1 LIPKELRTQF
11 LILNFY
17 FLIPTMLTRILSP
30 IVNGFRGLSSEVWL
44 LSAVSLINRSGS
56 MVVAFLTLYLTQA
69 LHFDLRT
76 AGYVMSC
83 FGFGS
88 IVGAYTGGYLTDK
101 LGYYKVQL
109 LTLLLSGTFLI
120 VTLVV
125 RDVYLMCLLMFLNGM
140 ASEAFRPANSVAIRT
155 HSDAATRTR
164 SLSLMRVA
172 VNLAISFALIVGGI
186 LASMGWSWLFIAD
199 GLTCFGAAIIL
210 RICLKEKQPET
221 GNLIASNKKEAP
233 PDNLG
238 TSPYFDEKIAQTIDY
253 QASTSAYKDKK
264 FLVFIFSTFVG
275 ACVFMQIIWTIPA
288 FFKEIYGWNER
299 IIGAV
304 AAINGITVMVVEM
317 PLIFNIENKKSKLW
331 FVRFGIILYGLSYIA
346 FSLPSAWGWLLA
358 VFYMITISFGEI
370 FVMPFSTNWAMKH
383 AGEAR
388 QGQYMG
394 LYTMAYSSSNVVAP
408 LLGTQ
413 IIAAFGY
420 STLWLVLAALSSMA
434 FYGFWWLQYGR
445 MSK

>member
-1 LIPKELRTQF
+1 
-11 LILNFY
+11 
-17 FLIPTMLTRILSP
+17 MLTRILSP
-30 IVNGFRGLSSEVWL
+30 IFNGFRGLSHEVWL

-56 MVVAFLTLYLTQA
+56 MVIAFLTLYLTQA
-69 LHFDLRT
+69 LHFDLRS

-88 IVGAYTGGYLTDK
+88 IAGAYMGGYLTDK

-120 VTLVV
+120 ATLVV
-125 RDVYLMCLLMFLNGM
+125 RDFYWMCLLMFLNGM

-155 HSDAATRTR
+155 HSDVETRTR

-186 LASMGWSWLFIAD
+186 LASMGWSWLFIVD
-199 GLTCFGAAIIL
+199 GLTCFGAALIL
-210 RICLKEKQPET
+210 RIYLKEKQTE
-221 GNLIASNKKEAP
+221 SEKEAP
-233 PDNLG
+233 PEEGIG
-238 TSPYFDEKIAQTIDY
+238 TGQYFNEKSTKNHTQTVDY
-253 QASTSAYKDKK
+253 QASTSAYKDKV
-264 FLVFIFSTFVG
+264 FLIFIFSTFIG
-275 ACVFMQIIWTIPA
+275 ACVFMQIMWTIPV
-288 FFKEIYGWNER
+288 FFKEIYGWNEA

-331 FVRFGIILYGLSYIA
+331 FVRLGIILYGLSYVA
-346 FSLPSAWGWLLA
+346 FSLPSSWGWLLA

-370 FVMPFSTNWAMKH
+370 FVMPFSTNWAMNH

-388 QGQYMG
+388 QGQYMA
-394 LYTMAYSSSNVVAP
+394 LYTIAYSSSNVIAP

-413 IIAAFGY
+413 IIAAYGY
-420 STLWLVLAALSSMA
+420 STLWMVLAVLSAVS

-445 MSK
+445 TSK

>member
-1 LIPKELRTQF
+1 
-11 LILNFY
+11 
-17 FLIPTMLTRILSP
+17 MLTRILSP
-30 IVNGFRGLSSEVWL
+30 IFNGFRGLSPEVWL

-56 MVVAFLTLYLTQA
+56 MVVAFLTLYLTQS

-88 IVGAYTGGYLTDK
+88 IAGAYMGGYLTDK

-109 LTLLLSGTFLI
+109 LTLLLSGAFLI
-120 VTLVV
+120 VTLMVH
-125 RDVYLMCLLMFLNGM
+125 DVYMMCLLMFLNGM

-155 HSDAATRTR
+155 HSDAETRTR

-186 LASMGWSWLFIAD
+186 LASMGWHWLFIVD
-199 GLTCFGAAIIL
+199 GLTCFGAALVL
-210 RICLKEKQPET
+210 RIYLKEKQIE
-221 GNLIASNKKEAP
+221 SNSITIQ
-233 PDNLG
+233 NV
-238 TSPYFDEKIAQTIDY
+238 EKNHTQNVDY
-253 QASTSAYKDKK
+253 QSSTSAYKDKAY
-264 FLVFIFSTFVG
+264 LVFIFSTFIG
-275 ACVFMQIIWTIPA
+275 ACVFMQIMWTIPA
-288 FFKEIYGWNER
+288 FFKEIYGWNEA

-346 FSLPSAWGWLLA
+346 FSLPSSWGWLLA

>member
-1 LIPKELRTQF
+1 
-11 LILNFY
+11 
-17 FLIPTMLTRILSP
+17 MLTRILSP
-30 IVNGFRGLSSEVWL
+30 IFNGFRGLSPEVWL

-56 MVVAFLTLYLTQA
+56 MVVAFLTLYLTQS

-88 IVGAYTGGYLTDK
+88 IAGAYMGGYLTDK

-125 RDVYLMCLLMFLNGM
+125 RDVYMMCLLMFLNGM

-155 HSDAATRTR
+155 HSDAETRTR
-164 SLSLMRVA
+164 SLSLMRIA

-186 LASMGWSWLFIAD
+186 LASMGWHWLFIVD
-199 GLTCFGAAIIL
+199 GLTCFGAALML
-210 RICLKEKQPET
+210 RLYLKEKQTEPQKKTLFDEE
-221 GNLIASNKKEAP
+221 GAPQYFNKK
-233 PDNLG
+233 N
-238 TSPYFDEKIAQTIDY
+238 AQTIDY
-253 QASTSAYKDKK
+253 QASTSAYKDKRYW
-264 FLVFIFSTFVG
+264 VFIFSTFIG
-275 ACVFMQIIWTIPA
+275 ACVFMQIMWTIPA

-317 PLIFNIENKKSKLW
+317 PLIFNIEHKKSKLW

-346 FSLPSAWGWLLA
+346 FSLPSSWGWILA

>member
-1 LIPKELRTQF
+1 
-11 LILNFY
+11 
-17 FLIPTMLTRILSP
+17 MLTRILSP
-30 IVNGFRGLSSEVWL
+30 IFNGFRGLSLEVWL

-56 MVVAFLTLYLTQA
+56 MVIAFLTLYLTQA

-88 IVGAYTGGYLTDK
+88 IAGAYMGGYLTDK

-109 LTLLLSGTFLI
+109 LTLLMSGTFLI

-125 RDVYLMCLLMFLNGM
+125 RDVYMMCLLMFLNGV

-186 LASMGWSWLFIAD
+186 LASMGWSWLFIVD
-199 GLTCFGAAIIL
+199 GLTCFGAALIL
-210 RICLKEKQPET
+210 RIYLKEKQTESDST
-221 GNLIASNKKEAP
+221 AIQNA
-233 PDNLG
+233 
-238 TSPYFDEKIAQTIDY
+238 EKNHTQTVDY
-253 QASTSAYKDKK
+253 QSSTSAYKDKV
-264 FLVFIFSTFVG
+264 FLVFIFSTFIG
-275 ACVFMQIIWTIPA
+275 ACVFMQIMWTIPA
-288 FFKEIYGWNER
+288 FFKEVYGWNEA

-317 PLIFNIENKKSKLW
+317 PLIFNIEHKKSKLW

-346 FSLPSAWGWLLA
+346 FSLPSSWGWLLA

-370 FVMPFSTNWAMKH
+370 FVMPFSTNWAMGH

-388 QGQYMG
+388 QGQYMA
-394 LYTMAYSSSNVVAP
+394 LYTMAYSSSNVIAP

-420 STLWLVLAALSSMA
+420 STLWLVLAALSSLS

>member
-1 LIPKELRTQF
+1 
-11 LILNFY
+11 
-17 FLIPTMLTRILSP
+17 MLTRILSP
-30 IVNGFRGLSSEVWL
+30 IFNGFRGLSPEVWL

-56 MVVAFLTLYLTQA
+56 MVVAFLTLYLTQS

-88 IVGAYTGGYLTDK
+88 IAGAYTGGYLTEK

-120 VTLVV
+120 VTLLVH
-125 RDVYLMCLLMFLNGM
+125 DFYLMCLLMFLNGM

-155 HSDAATRTR
+155 HSDVTTRTR

-186 LASMGWSWLFIAD
+186 LASMGWSSLFIVD

-221 GNLIASNKKEAP
+221 DKLIAFNEKEAP
-233 PDNLG
+233 Q
-238 TSPYFDEKIAQTIDY
+238 YFDKKRAQTIDY

-264 FLVFIFSTFVG
+264 FLVFIFSTFIG
-275 ACVFMQIIWTIPA
+275 ACVFMQIMWTIPA
-288 FFKEIYGWNER
+288 FFKEIYGWDER

-317 PLIFNIENKKSKLW
+317 PLIFNIEHKKSKLW
-331 FVRFGIILYGLSYIA
+331 FVRLGIILYGLSYIA
-346 FSLPSAWGWLLA
+346 FSLPSSWGWLLA

-370 FVMPFSTNWAMKH
+370 FVMPFSTNWAMSH

-394 LYTMAYSSSNVVAP
+394 LYTMAYSTSNVIAP

-420 STLWLVLAALSSMA
+420 STLWLVLAVLSSIS

-445 MSK
+445 TSK

>member
-1 LIPKELRTQF
+1 
-11 LILNFY
+11 
-17 FLIPTMLTRILSP
+17 MLTRILSP
-30 IVNGFRGLSSEVWL
+30 IFNGFRGLSPEVWL

-56 MVVAFLTLYLTQA
+56 MVVAFLTLYLTQS

-88 IVGAYTGGYLTDK
+88 IAGAYMGGYLTDK

-125 RDVYLMCLLMFLNGM
+125 RDVYMMCLLMFLNGM

-155 HSDAATRTR
+155 HSDAETRTR

-186 LASMGWSWLFIAD
+186 LASMGWSWLFIVD

-210 RICLKEKQPET
+210 RIYLKEKQPESHKT
-221 GNLIASNKKEAP
+221 STFDEKGAP
-233 PDNLG
+233 Q
-238 TSPYFDEKIAQTIDY
+238 YFDEKSSEKAAQTIDY
-253 QASTSAYKDKK
+253 QTSMSAYKDKR
-264 FLVFIFSTFVG
+264 FLVFIFSTFIG
-275 ACVFMQIIWTIPA
+275 ACAFMQIMWTIPA
-288 FFKEIYGWNER
+288 FFKEIYGWNAAV
-299 IIGAV
+299 IGSV
-304 AAINGITVMVVEM
+304 AAINGITVMLVEM

-331 FVRFGIILYGLSYIA
+331 FVRFGIMLYGLSYIA
-346 FSLPSAWGWLLA
+346 FSLPSSWGWLLA

-370 FVMPFSTNWAMKH
+370 FVMPFSTNWAMNH

-388 QGQYMG
+388 QGQYMA
-394 LYTMAYSSSNVVAP
+394 LYTMAYSTSNVIAP

-413 IIAAFGY
+413 IIAAYGY
-420 STLWLVLAALSSMA
+420 STLWLVLAALSTVS

-445 MSK
+445 TSK